1 MKRLLSTSQTEQ
13 FGACAIAALPLTN
26 AIAAVAAAIDANC
39 RTFIPNLIAFLP

>member
-1 MKRLLSTSQTEQ
+1 MKRLLSTNQTEQ
-13 FGACAIAALPLTN
+13 FCAFAAVPLTN